1 MNLVKRLRAIPFWA
15 VLLIAAAATATYADF
30 LKNLALRE
38 SGNRPGAKNS
48 YGYVGLFQM
57 GEAALKDAGYYG
69 GDGTARNDWA
79 GGWTGRD
86 GVTSLSGFM
95 SDPQA
100 QVNAI
105 TKYHAMIQSYISS
118 NGLMSYVGTTVGGTT
133 VTLSGMI
140 AGAHL
145 VGMGNLKT
153 WLTSGGTLVPKDG
166 NGVPITSYV
175 RTFGGYAVSTTAPT
189 YWGAGGGAAPAPTP
203 APSPGGGVAGPA
215 ASTFVSADS
224 AFTATSSATMDDVRR
239 MIGGVFA
246 ALLFVW
252 AAWTVFQS
260 YRTMNKGRTQFI
272 VLQRDAV
279 GVLVLISVAVW
290 LVS

>member
-1 MNLVKRLRAIPFWA
+1 MKLLKGLRAIPFWA

-69 GDGTARNDWA
+69 GDGTAKNDWS
-79 GGWTGRD
+79 GGWTGKD

-175 RTFGGYAVSTTAPT
+175 RSFGGYAVSTTAPT
-189 YWGAGGGAAPAPTP
+189 YWGAGGGVAPAPTP
-203 APSPGGGVAGPA
+203 APSPGGVAGPA

-224 AFTATSSATMDDVRR
+224 AFTATSAATMDDVRR

-260 YRTMNKGRTQFI
+260 YRTMNKGHTQFI

-279 GVLVLISVAVW
+279 GVLVLISVGVW